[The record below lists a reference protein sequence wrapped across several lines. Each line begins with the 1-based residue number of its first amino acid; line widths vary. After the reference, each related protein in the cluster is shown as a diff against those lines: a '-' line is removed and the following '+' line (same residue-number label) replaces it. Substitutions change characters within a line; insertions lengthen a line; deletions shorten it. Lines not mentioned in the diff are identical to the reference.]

1 VLAVDV
7 HQHLWPVEVLRALER
22 RRSAPRAAWTTD
34 GWRLALPGEPDF
46 LVDPAEHDVAFRT
59 AAVHAAGLDR
69 AIVAL
74 SSPIGIE
81 ALPADEAAP
90 VLAAWQHAA
99 SALPTELGWW
109 GAVALAAPADE
120 LIAAADSA
128 LDAGAAGIVV
138 GAGALATPD
147 GLERL
152 GGLLDR
158 LQERF
163 APLFVHPGPAPWT
176 RPEVAVDADWWAPT
190 TRYVAELHAA
200 WHAWAGW
207 GRALH
212 PRLRVL
218 WAALAGLAPLHAERT
233 ALRGGPPSAPESDP
247 LAFYD
252 TSGYGPRA
260 LRWMAGAVGTS
271 QLVHGTDAPVVA
283 APAGG
288 SGPAPYAAADLSA
301 DAHRASRT
309 ENVARLLGP
318 SSRTR

>member
-1 VLAVDV
+1 MLAVDV

-22 RRSAPRAAWTTD
+22 RATAPCATSTAA
-34 GWRLALPGEPDF
+34 GWRLELPGEPAF
-46 LVDPAEHDVAFRT
+46 LVDPAEHDVAIRT
-59 AAVHAAGLDR
+59 AALRAAGLDR
-69 AIVAL
+69 ALVAL

-90 VLAAWQHAA
+90 VLAAWQRAA
-99 SALPTELGWW
+99 SALPTEFGWW
-109 GAVALAAPADE
+109 GAVPLAAPADE

-128 LDAGAAGIVV
+128 LDAGAAGVVV

-147 GLERL
+147 GLQRL
-152 GGLLDR
+152 DRLLDR

-176 RPEVAVDADWWAPT
+176 RPDVAVNADWWAPT

-207 GRALH
+207 GRARH

-233 ALRGGPPSAPESDP
+233 ALRGGPSPPAGPDP

-283 APAGG
+283 TPAGG
-288 SGPAPYAAADLSA
+288 YGPAPYAAAELGA
-301 DAHRASRT
+301 GAHRALLT
-309 ENVARLLGP
+309 HNVARLLG
-318 SSRTR
+318 T